1 MMMTYNKY
9 IQEYLDIIDN
19 EVFPVCKEQ
28 KLLSKL
34 RKNIFEIENLIIDD
48 EKVEKYFSYQ

>member
-1 MMMTYNKY
+1 MMTYNKY

-19 EVFPVCKEQ
+19 EEFAMCKEQ

-34 RKNIFEIENLIIDD
+34 IKKIFETENLIIDE
-48 EKVEKYFSYQ
+48 EKIKRK